1 MDGSKAW
8 YTSKTVWG
16 GIVAVGA
23 GVAGV
28 FGFTVAPADQEQI
41 VLAATGIAGIIG
53 GLISIWGRV
62 KASKAVK

>member
-1 MDGSKAW
+1 MDESKAW
-8 YTSKTVWG
+8 YASKTVWG

-62 KASKAVK
+62 KASKSVK